1 MNDYFTDDRGQ
12 VGIGTLI
19 VFIALVLVAAI
30 AAGVLIN
37 TAGFLQ
43 TQAEQTGTES
53 TDQVSNNIEIV
64 GATGNVTDTDTGA
77 DNGVVVTY
85 ANLTVQRASGSG
97 DLNLSEV
104 TAEFIGEDNTVIVGA
119 ANNGKVA
126 DTSNVFGVD
135 PLVAEDATDEVLT
148 DSSDRYRLV
157 FNFKD
162 GDVGGSGNQAPTD
175 FTSLADTPGSSSV
188 KLSDI
193 NNLGPGDTALV
204 RFTTQDGATREARLS
219 VPDNLSGGE
228 TVDLLR

>member
-1 MNDYFTDDRGQ
+1 MKAKLTDDRGQ

-53 TDQVSNNIEIV
+53 TDQVSNNIEVV
-64 GATGNVTDTDTGA
+64 GATGEIGSSGEDVE
-77 DNGVVVTY
+77 V

-104 TAEFIGEDNTVIVGA
+104 TVEYIGEESTAIVGA
-119 ANNGKVA
+119 VSNANA
-126 DTSNVFGVD
+126 DDLNEKFGIR
-135 PLVAEDATDEVLT
+135 PLVAEDAGDKVLT
-148 DSSDRYRLV
+148 DSSDRYRLI
-157 FNFKD
+157 F
-162 GDVGGSGNQAPTD
+162 D
-175 FTSLADTPGSSSV
+175 FAGTTSLSENADGITEPGPGSSV
-188 KLSDI
+188 L
-193 NNLGPGDTALV
+193 L

-219 VPDNLSGGE
+219 VPDNLSDGD

>member
-1 MNDYFTDDRGQ
+1 MKEYLTDDRGQ

-53 TDQVSNNIEIV
+53 TDQVSNNIEVV
-64 GATGNVTDTDTGA
+64 GATGLVGPNGNQVNSTNV
-77 DNGVVVTY
+77 
-85 ANLTVQRASGSG
+85 TVQRASGSG

-104 TAEFIGEDNTVIVGA
+104 TVEFISEDSTAIIAAENNANTDLSVR
-119 ANNGKVA
+119 
-126 DTSNVFGVD
+126 FGIE
-135 PLVAEDATDEVLT
+135 PLVAEDSDDSVLT
-148 DSSDRYRLV
+148 DSSDRYRLI
-157 FNFKD
+157 FEFED
-162 GDVGGSGNQAPTD
+162 
-175 FTSLADTPGSSSV
+175 TS
-188 KLSDI
+188 
-193 NNLGPGDTALV
+193 NNLNVQNNTPNDIDALAPGDSALL

-219 VPDNLSGGE
+219 VPDNLSSGE

>member
-1 MNDYFTDDRGQ
+1 MKAKLTDDRGQ

-64 GATGNVTDTDTGA
+64 GATGSVDSSGSD
-77 DNGVVVTY
+77 VVGI

-104 TAEFIGEDNTVIVGA
+104 TAEFIGEEETVIIGEGA
-119 ANNGKVA
+119 NANSELTNE
-126 DTSNVFGVD
+126 FGVV
-135 PLVAEDATDEVLT
+135 PLVAEDNGDVVLT
-148 DSSDRYRLV
+148 DSSDRYRIV
-157 FNFKD
+157 FDFNNGPSQD
-162 GDVGGSGNQAPTD
+162 LTQLSRYGTDPDVSGID
-175 FTSLADTPGSSSV
+175 
-188 KLSDI
+188 
-193 NNLGPGDTALV
+193 NLGAGESVLI

-219 VPDNLSGGE
+219 VPDNLSSGD

>member
-1 MNDYFTDDRGQ
+1 MKGYITDDRGQ

-64 GATGNVTDTDTGA
+64 GATGNVSSTSEE
-77 DNGVVVTY
+77 VVN

-104 TAEFIGEDNTVIVGA
+104 TVEFVGEETTAILA
-119 ANNGKVA
+119 ANSNGNSQLGS
-126 DTSNVFGVD
+126 TFGIKA
-135 PLVAEDATDEVLT
+135 LVAEDSSDEVLT

-157 FNFKD
+157 FDFS
-162 GDVGGSGNQAPTD
+162 GGLSGTDRSGNASGDLNPLQ
-175 FTSLADTPGSSSV
+175 PGES
-188 KLSDI
+188 
-193 NNLGPGDTALV
+193 ALL
-204 RFTTQDGATREARLS
+204 RFTTQDGATREARIN
-219 VPDNLSGGE
+219 VPDNLTTGE

>member
-1 MNDYFTDDRGQ
+1 MKGYITDDRGQ

-64 GATGNVTDTDTGA
+64 GATGEVSSSTSNVT
-77 DNGVVVTY
+77 V

-97 DLNLSEV
+97 DVNLSEV
-104 TAEFIGEDNTVIVGA
+104 SVEFIGEDDTIILA
-119 ANNGKVA
+119 AESNGNA
-126 DTSNVFGVD
+126 GGVD
-135 PLVAEDATDEVLT
+135 DRFGIRPLVAEDSNDNVLT
-148 DSSDRYRLV
+148 DSSDRYRLIFD
-157 FNFKD
+157 FN
-162 GDVGGSGNQAPTD
+162 A
-175 FTSLADTPGSSSV
+175 TSNTEVQDIEGV
-188 KLSDI
+188 K
-193 NNLGPGDTALV
+193 ALDAGESALL

-228 TVDLLR
+228 SVDLLR

>member
-1 MNDYFTDDRGQ
+1 MVSLPVLADVTTMKGYMTDDRGQ

-64 GATGNVTDTDTGA
+64 GATGEVGENGSQVNVT
-77 DNGVVVTY
+77 
-85 ANLTVQRASGSG
+85 NLTVQRASGS
-97 DLNLSEV
+97 DDVNLSELSI
-104 TAEFIGEDNTVIVGA
+104 EFIGQDNTSILAADDNEKRDDSLDVFGIRPLIAEDSEDN
-119 ANNGKVA
+119 
-126 DTSNVFGVD
+126 
-135 PLVAEDATDEVLT
+135 VLT

-157 FNFKD
+157 FDFSGT
-162 GDVGGSGNQAPTD
+162 GDTTITQIDQVGP
-175 FTSLADTPGSSSV
+175 
-188 KLSDI
+188 
-193 NNLGPGDTALV
+193 LGPGDSALL
-204 RFTTQDGATREARLS
+204 RITTQDGATREARLN

>member
-1 MNDYFTDDRGQ
+1 MKEHLTDDRGQ

-64 GATGNVTDTDTGA
+64 GATGNVTVDGSG
-77 DNGVVVTY
+77 NERVTA

-97 DLNLSEV
+97 DVNLTEV
-104 TAEFIGEDNTVIVGA
+104 TAEFIGEDETVIISSVD
-119 ANNGKVA
+119 NGNA
-126 DTSNVFGVD
+126 DTGNTFATQA
-135 PLVAEDATDEVLT
+135 LVAEDSSDSVLT
-148 DSSDRYRLV
+148 DSSDRYRIVLD
-157 FNFKD
+157 FAD
-162 GDVGGSGNQAPTD
+162 EPASSSDIQAPGNLKRSGVST
-175 FTSLADTPGSSSV
+175 TLEVSGV
-188 KLSDI
+188 
-193 NNLGPGDTALV
+193 NNLAAGDSALI

-219 VPDNLSGGE
+219 VPDNLSAGQ

>member
-1 MNDYFTDDRGQ
+1 MKAKLTDDRGQ

-53 TDQVSNNIEIV
+53 TDQVSNNIEVV
-64 GATGNVTDTDTGA
+64 GATGTVSGSAEEVIT
-77 DNGVVVTY
+77 

-104 TAEFIGEDNTVIVGA
+104 SVEFIGEQNTAILA
-119 ANNGKVA
+119 ANSNANQNLGS
-126 DTSNVFGVD
+126 TSTFGIK
-135 PLVAEDATDEVLT
+135 PLVAEDSGDEVLT

-157 FNFKD
+157 FNFD
-162 GDVGGSGNQAPTD
+162 SSLEGDDETGDAGTLNKLQ
-175 FTSLADTPGSSSV
+175 PGES
-188 KLSDI
+188 
-193 NNLGPGDTALV
+193 ALL

-219 VPDNLSGGE
+219 VPDNLTEGD

>member
-1 MNDYFTDDRGQ
+1 MKAKLTDDRGQ

-53 TDQVSNNIEIV
+53 TDQVSNNIEVV
-64 GATGNVTDTDTGA
+64 GATGE
-77 DNGVVVTY
+77 VVTASSEDVVGV

-104 TAEFIGEDNTVIVGA
+104 TVEFIGEDDTAIIA
-119 ANNGKVA
+119 AETNANA
-126 DTSNVFGVD
+126 DSVNDNFQITA
-135 PLVAEDATDEVLT
+135 LVAEDSSDKVLT
-148 DSSDRYRLV
+148 DSSDRYRLT
-157 FNFKD
+157 FDFSNDDDSGD
-162 GDVGGSGNQAPTD
+162 GNSLSNVGA
-175 FTSLADTPGSSSV
+175 
-188 KLSDI
+188 LSA
-193 NNLGPGDTALV
+193 GDSALL
-204 RFTTQDGATREARLS
+204 RFTTQDGATREARIS
-219 VPDNLSGGE
+219 VPDNLSSGQ